1 MRLWVR
7 AEQSTESFEQLSQR
21 VFGNVLLIIALMSL
35 PATLLSLWRAS
46 FMGWQLFMVIQVLA
60 CLAIW
65 AMVLLREQLSIQA
78 RLVGLLLVF
87 FLFVTPATL
96 QLGPVA
102 ESRGFLMFLA
112 FLVGLFATPRAVL
125 LLTGLILLWVF
136 GFALLA
142 VNQGLPLQIDDYQAY
157 SEQPAV
163 WVVMAM
169 VIGLFSGTIGYVGAA
184 LMQHL
189 KHQAQALQR
198 NEARLRGLFE
208 LSPIGIALSDV
219 RTGRFLEVNE
229 QLLADTDYSQ
239 EAFLQLD
246 YWQLTPR
253 EYESQEVQQL
263 QLLLENGRFG
273 PYEKELRRRDGSH
286 FPVRVKGLL
295 VKDANGQRQI
305 WSMVEDI
312 SEEQRLAKLQ
322 REFVSTVSHELRTP
336 LTSITGALGL
346 ISGGVL
352 GELPDQARGM
362 LEIAQQNSQQLAL
375 LVNDLLDMEKLLAGK
390 MEFNLQPHAL
400 LSLVEL
406 ALRNNQSYAEQH
418 QVQLTLVSQS
428 DARVRVDALRL
439 GQVLNNLLSN
449 AAKFSPRG
457 AQVEL
462 GIKVHEGWV
471 RVSVQDHG
479 SGIPLEFHNKVFD
492 SFTQAD
498 SSSTRSKGGTGLG
511 LAITRQ
517 LLERMGGR
525 ITFSSEVGKGTTFYF
540 ELPLCE

>member
-1 MRLWVR
+1 M
-7 AEQSTESFEQLSQR
+7 
-21 VFGNVLLIIALMSL
+21 
-35 PATLLSLWRAS
+35 
-46 FMGWQLFMVIQVLA
+46 
-60 CLAIW
+60 
-65 AMVLLREQLSIQA
+65 
-78 RLVGLLLVF
+78 
-87 FLFVTPATL
+87 
-96 QLGPVA
+96 
-102 ESRGFLMFLA
+102 
-112 FLVGLFATPRAVL
+112 
-125 LLTGLILLWVF
+125 
-136 GFALLA
+136 
-142 VNQGLPLQIDDYQAY
+142 
-157 SEQPAV
+157 
-163 WVVMAM
+163 
-169 VIGLFSGTIGYVGAA
+169 
-184 LMQHL
+184 
-189 KHQAQALQR
+189 
-198 NEARLRGLFE
+198 
-208 LSPIGIALSDV
+208 SDV